1 MAYGRPVLNVAGTE
15 NTLVNIKE
23 LNPDA
28 SPEAA
33 YGARLRRARE
43 ARDWKQDDLGGR
55 IGYTGRHVSGVEN
68 GRKPPTR
75 RFSIG
80 VDAALGL
87 EGTTDSFERE
97 WRDIRHGSLLEGFPE
112 YVGYEGRAAEIRLYE
127 VGVLPGLLQT
137 PEYATVLAE
146 SAVRRRAITS
156 EQAHERI
163 ALVAERQA
171 ALVRKSAPPLVL
183 VVLDES
189 CIRRPV
195 GGSAVMEAQLARLLD
210 FAELPNTVLQIA
222 PFSMGERRPFN
233 LPLYILTLSDRQLM
247 SYAESAQQGH
257 LDRENTSVVPL
268 LTTYHQLQAEALSQ
282 AASVAMIEQLR
293 KGTP

>member
-1 MAYGRPVLNVAGTE
+1 M
-15 NTLVNIKE
+15 VNIKE

-33 YGARLRRARE
+33 YGARLRQARQ
-43 ARDWKQDDLGGR
+43 ARHWKQDDLGVR

-75 RFSIG
+75 KFSIG
-80 VDAALGL
+80 VDSALGL
-87 EGTTDSFERE
+87 EGSTDSFERE
-97 WRDIRHGSLLEGFPE
+97 WRDIQHGSLLEGFPE
-112 YVGYEGRAAEIRLYE
+112 YLGYESRAAEIRLYE

-146 SAVRRRAITS
+146 SAVKRGAITP
-156 EQAHERI
+156 EQAKERVD
-163 ALVAERQA
+163 LVAERQA
-171 ALVRKSAPPLVL
+171 TLVRKSAPPLVL

-189 CIRRPV
+189 CVRRPV
-195 GGSAVMEAQLARLLD
+195 GGPDVMDAQLARLVE

-222 PFSMGERRPFN
+222 PFSMGERRPFD
-233 LPLYILTLSDRQLM
+233 LPLYILTLPDRQLM

-257 LDRENTSVVPL
+257 LDREITSVVPL
-268 LTTYHQLQAEALSQ
+268 LTAYHQMQAESLSQ
-282 AASVAMIEQLR
+282 AASVAMIQQLR